1 MADSSSIG
9 FLDRTLTQLRNAWNN
24 IARHGDVVRPDLPD
38 DDLGRVRAMMAECLE
53 GKGGEV
59 SARARAA
66 DLGRAYLTL
75 DGTGRG
81 RFLRLLATAFD
92 VDREAVDQAM
102 AAVAGSDDDGR
113 PAAEARLRAV
123 LVTPRREL
131 LTQFNALPDGTK
143 FLVDMRSDLR
153 RVVRDDPALPGL
165 DADLKS
171 LLTSWFDI
179 GFLDLEHI

>member
-92 VDREAVDQAM
+92 VDREAVETRPWPRWP
-102 AAVAGSDDDGR
+102 GR
-113 PAAEARLRAV
+113 TTTGARR
-123 LVTPRREL
+123 PR
-131 LTQFNALPDGTK
+131 PDC
-143 FLVDMRSDLR
+143 
-153 RVVRDDPALPGL
+153 VRY
-165 DADLKS
+165 
-171 LLTSWFDI
+171 
-179 GFLDLEHI
+179 